1 VMKSNFLGSS
11 HHGVMPHVRSSNP
24 LDVTTGTW
32 CVGAMLYVGRKSNAV
47 VISCL
52 MSNEVNS
59 SSRVIASEY
68 REHMAA
74 NAKVGVSVFVGVFAL
89 NDGSRCRREVEREW
103 LPDTK

>member
-1 VMKSNFLGSS
+1 
-11 HHGVMPHVRSSNP
+11 
-24 LDVTTGTW
+24 
-32 CVGAMLYVGRKSNAV
+32 V

-74 NAKVGVSVFVGVFAL
+74 NV
-89 NDGSRCRREVEREW
+89 
-103 LPDTK
+103 